1 MADKADI
8 GAKIEIDGEKT
19 YQSSLKAINA
29 ELKALKSEMDL
40 ATVSMDEM
48 ADTEESTAKKGE
60 ILEKTIDKQEQKLSL
75 MNERYERSVGSLEE
89 LGKALTNA
97 KEEFGANSA
106 EVLKAQNAYNKSLSE
121 MMNFK
126 NEINKTNIE
135 IAKSKKSLE
144 ELSESV
150 EKPKSVFEELKEKT
164 DDIGSSLKNVEKIAV
179 GSSSGFDKFA
189 EEAKQSADKANDS
202 LSKLV
207 ESSKGK
213 IGGFNELIVAFAGNI
228 LATAASA
235 VVGAIGK
242 LASSIVNLDEAT
254 EEVREN
260 LSKVDSAFTTS
271 GKSSESAR
279 KAYRDFY
286 KILGDSDTAAE
297 STQLLAQLAENEQD
311 VDKWTRTATGVVATF
326 GDSLPI
332 NSLIEASNETA
343 KVGTVTGVLADA
355 LNWVGISEDEF
366 NEKLAACGSEQE
378 RNALITET
386 LAATYEDAAQAYEEN
401 NAGIMTARDLQAQ
414 LDESLANLGG
424 TIQDVKNGLLADFL
438 PSIVQI
444 IDGFSDFVN
453 GVDGADQALADGIG
467 SMIDTIIGKLPEF
480 LEFGI
485 KVIGEIVKGL
495 IMNLPNIIAAS
506 VKMVWTL
513 ITTIASLYPDIFN
526 IGIDMLKQA
535 ADGAVTMIK
544 EFVSIGTNLVS
555 GLWEGIKEKSSWLK
569 NQIRSWCSG
578 IVDNVKDFFHINSPS
593 RVFRDEIGQFLPEG
607 LALGIDKGAKA
618 AFDSMNS
625 FNRQLLSAG
634 EMIVPQASQS
644 VQNQGL
650 VESLIN
656 GLGVMQDKAV
666 TVVAQVVLP
675 NGEVLAE
682 TVFNDLLNVSKQRG
696 VSLAAT

>member
-8 GAKIEIDGEKT
+8 GAKIEIDGEKQ
-19 YQSSLKAINA
+19 YRDSLKAIDS
-29 ELKALKSEMDL
+29 ELKAMKSEMDL
-40 ATVSMDEM
+40 TAASMDDMSDSQEKN
-48 ADTEESTAKKGE
+48 AKQGE
-60 ILEKTIDKQEQKLSL
+60 ALEKIMAKQEDKLKL
-75 MNERYERSVGSLEE
+75 MNAQYERSAGRLNDLGAALDAAKKEFGDNSVEA
-89 LGKALTNA
+89 GKA
-97 KEEFGANSA
+97 
-106 EVLKAQNAYNKSLSE
+106 QDAYNKQLTAA
-121 MMNFK
+121 MNLK
-126 NEINKTNIE
+126 TQINKTATE
-135 IAKSKKSLE
+135 LQKSKTDFANLSGAADDLHDSL
-144 ELSESV
+144 
-150 EKPKSVFEELKEKT
+150 
-164 DDIGSSLKNVEKIAV
+164 
-179 GSSSGFDKFA
+179 
-189 EEAKQSADKANDS
+189 DKAGDS
-202 LSKLV
+202 GGKFSVNLGGLLKGGALV
-207 ESSKGK
+207 
-213 IGGFNELIVAFAGNI
+213 AGV
-228 LATAASA
+228 TA
-235 VVGAIGK
+235 VVGAIGQ

-311 VDKWTRTATGVVATF
+311 VDKWTRTATGVMATF

-366 NEKLAACGSEQE
+366 NEKLAALGTEQE

-386 LAATYEDAAQAYEEN
+386 LAATYEDAAAAYEEN
-401 NAGIMTARDLQAQ
+401 NAGIMTARELQAQ

-424 TIQDVKNGLLADFL
+424 TIQNVKNGLLADFL
-438 PSIVQI
+438 PAIVQI

-467 SMIDTIIGKLPEF
+467 NMVDTAIEKLPEF
-480 LEFGI
+480 LEFGA
-485 KVIGEIVKGL
+485 KVIGEIAKGL
-495 IMNLPNIIAAS
+495 ILHLPDIMAAA

-513 ITTIASLYPDIFN
+513 TTTIASLFPDIFSAGVD
-526 IGIDMLKQA
+526 IVKQA

-569 NQIRSWCSG
+569 NQIRSWCSS
-578 IVDNVKDFFHINSPS
+578 IVDNVKDFFHIGSPS

-634 EMIVPQASQS
+634 EMVVPQASQS
-644 VQNQGL
+644 VQNQGM

>member
-8 GAKIEIDGEKT
+8 GAKIEIDGEKQ
-19 YQSSLKAINA
+19 YRDSLKAIDS
-29 ELKALKSEMDL
+29 ELKAMKSEMDL
-40 ATVSMDEM
+40 TAASMDDMSDSQEKN
-48 ADTEESTAKKGE
+48 AKQGE
-60 ILEKTIDKQEQKLSL
+60 ALEKIMAKQEDKLKL
-75 MNERYERSVGSLEE
+75 MNAQYERSAGRLNDLGAALDAAKKEFGDNSVEA
-89 LGKALTNA
+89 GKA
-97 KEEFGANSA
+97 
-106 EVLKAQNAYNKSLSE
+106 QDAYNKQLTAA
-121 MMNFK
+121 MNLK
-126 NEINKTNIE
+126 TQINKTATE
-135 IAKSKKSLE
+135 LQKSKTDFENLSGAADDLHDSL
-144 ELSESV
+144 
-150 EKPKSVFEELKEKT
+150 
-164 DDIGSSLKNVEKIAV
+164 
-179 GSSSGFDKFA
+179 
-189 EEAKQSADKANDS
+189 DKAGDS
-202 LSKLV
+202 GGKFSVNLGGLLKGGALV
-207 ESSKGK
+207 
-213 IGGFNELIVAFAGNI
+213 AGV
-228 LATAASA
+228 TA
-235 VVGAIGK
+235 VVGAIGQ

-311 VDKWTRTATGVVATF
+311 VDKWTRTATGVMATF

-366 NEKLAACGSEQE
+366 NEKLAALGTEQE

-401 NAGIMTARDLQAQ
+401 NAGIMTARELQAQ

-424 TIQDVKNGLLADFL
+424 TIQNVKNGLLADFL
-438 PSIVQI
+438 PAIVQI

-467 SMIDTIIGKLPEF
+467 NMVNTAIDKLPEF
-480 LEFGI
+480 LEFGA

-506 VKMVWTL
+506 VKMMWTL
-513 ITTIASLYPDIFN
+513 ITTIVSFYPDVFN
-526 IGIDMLKQA
+526 AGVDMLKQA

-569 NQIRSWCSG
+569 NQIRSWCSS

-607 LALGIDKGAKA
+607 LALGIDKGSKA

-634 EMIVPQASQS
+634 EMVVPQASQS
-644 VQNQGL
+644 VQNQGM

-656 GLGVMQDKAV
+656 GLGVMQDKAI
-666 TVVAQVVLP
+666 TLVAQVVLP

-696 VSLAAT
+696 VSLATT

>member
-1 MADKADI
+1 MAK
-8 GAKIEIDGEKT
+8 GAINTAVELTGEENYKNA
-19 YQSSLKAINA
+19 LNAINA
-29 ELKALKSEMDL
+29 ELKALKSEADLVSSSMDDMTDSEEANAAKSDVLTRTLEAQQAKLKLLNEDYERNYKKQTDL
-40 ATVSMDEM
+40 AE
-48 ADTEESTAKKGE
+48 ALAK
-60 ILEKTIDKQEQKLSL
+60 
-75 MNERYERSVGSLEE
+75 
-89 LGKALTNA
+89 A
-97 KEEFGANSA
+97 KEEFAANSK
-106 EVLKAQNAYNKSLSE
+106 EVVDAQNAYNKQVKEVQYVQDAL
-121 MMNFK
+121 NK
-126 NEINKTNIE
+126 LNTDINKTSRE
-135 IAKSKKSLE
+135 MQDLGKS
-144 ELSESV
+144 
-150 EKPKSVFEELKEKT
+150 T
-164 DDIGSSLKNVEKIAV
+164 DDLNDSFAGVER
-179 GSSSGFDKFA
+179 SSG
-189 EEAKQSADKANDS
+189 
-202 LSKLV
+202 
-207 ESSKGK
+207 K
-213 IGGFNELIVAFAGNI
+213 IKDIFAGNV
-228 LATAASA
+228 LADVASA
-235 VVGAIGK
+235 VAGAVANIAG
-242 LASSIVNLDEAT
+242 SFINLDKAT

-260 LSKVDSAFTTS
+260 LNKVDSAFSTS
-271 GKSSESAR
+271 EKSAESGR

-297 STQLLAQLAENEQD
+297 STQLLAKLAETEQD
-311 VDKWTRTATGVVATF
+311 VDQWTRTATGVMATF

-366 NEKLAACGSEQE
+366 NEKLAALGTEQE

-401 NAGIMTARDLQAQ
+401 NAGIMTMRDLQAQ

-424 TIQDVKNGLLADFL
+424 TVQDVKNGLLADFL
-438 PSIVQI
+438 PSIVQV
-444 IDGFSDFVN
+444 IDGFNDFVN
-453 GVDGADQALADGIG
+453 GVDGADKALEEGIG
-467 SMIDTIIGKLPEF
+467 NMVNTAIDKLPEF
-480 LEFGI
+480 LEFGA
-485 KVIGEIVKGL
+485 KVIGEIARGL
-495 IMNLPNIIAAS
+495 IMNFPEIITAAA
-506 VKMVWTL
+506 KMVWTL
-513 ITTIASLYPDIFN
+513 IATITGLDPDIFST
-526 IGIDMLKQA
+526 GIDMVKQA
-535 ADGAVTMIK
+535 ADGALTMVK

-569 NQIRSWCSG
+569 NQIKGWCSS

-625 FNRQLLSAG
+625 FNQQLLNAG
-634 EMIVPQASQS
+634 QMVVPQASQS
-644 VQNQGL
+644 AQNQGL

-696 VSLAAT
+696 VSLATT

>member
-8 GAKIEIDGEKT
+8 GAKIEIDGEKQ
-19 YQSSLKAINA
+19 YRDSLKAIDS
-29 ELKALKSEMDL
+29 ELKAMKSEMDL
-40 ATVSMDEM
+40 TAASMDDMSDSQEKN
-48 ADTEESTAKKGE
+48 AKQGE
-60 ILEKTIDKQEQKLSL
+60 ALEKIMAKQEDKLKL
-75 MNERYERSVGSLEE
+75 MNAQYERSAGRLNDLGTALDAAKKEFGDNSVEA
-89 LGKALTNA
+89 GKA
-97 KEEFGANSA
+97 
-106 EVLKAQNAYNKSLSE
+106 QDAYNKQLTAA
-121 MMNFK
+121 MNLK
-126 NEINKTNIE
+126 TQINKTATE
-135 IAKSKKSLE
+135 LQKSKTDFENLSGAADDLHDSL
-144 ELSESV
+144 
-150 EKPKSVFEELKEKT
+150 
-164 DDIGSSLKNVEKIAV
+164 
-179 GSSSGFDKFA
+179 
-189 EEAKQSADKANDS
+189 DKAGDS
-202 LSKLV
+202 GGKFSVNLGGLLKGGALV
-207 ESSKGK
+207 
-213 IGGFNELIVAFAGNI
+213 AGV
-228 LATAASA
+228 TA
-235 VVGAIGK
+235 VVGAIGQ

-311 VDKWTRTATGVVATF
+311 VDKWTRTATGVMATF

-366 NEKLAACGSEQE
+366 NEKLAALGTEQE

-401 NAGIMTARDLQAQ
+401 NAGIMTARELQAQ

-424 TIQDVKNGLLADFL
+424 TIQNVKNGLLADFL
-438 PSIVQI
+438 PAIVQI

-467 SMIDTIIGKLPEF
+467 NMVNTAIDKLPEF
-480 LEFGI
+480 LEFGA

-506 VKMVWTL
+506 VKMMWTL
-513 ITTIASLYPDIFN
+513 ITTIVSFYPDVFN
-526 IGIDMLKQA
+526 AGVDMLKQA

-634 EMIVPQASQS
+634 EMVVPQASQS
-644 VQNQGL
+644 VQNQGM

-656 GLGVMQDKAV
+656 GLGVMQDKAI
-666 TVVAQVVLP
+666 TLVAQVVLP

-696 VSLAAT
+696 VSLATT

>member
-8 GAKIEIDGEKT
+8 GAKIEIDGEKQ
-19 YQSSLKAINA
+19 YRDSLKAIDS
-29 ELKALKSEMDL
+29 ELKAMKSEMDL
-40 ATVSMDEM
+40 TAASMDDMSDSQEKN
-48 ADTEESTAKKGE
+48 AKQGE
-60 ILEKTIDKQEQKLSL
+60 ALEKIMAKQEDKLKL
-75 MNERYERSVGSLEE
+75 MNAQYERSAGRLNDLGAALDAAKKEFGDNSVEA
-89 LGKALTNA
+89 GKA
-97 KEEFGANSA
+97 
-106 EVLKAQNAYNKSLSE
+106 QDAYNKQLTAA
-121 MMNFK
+121 MNLK
-126 NEINKTNIE
+126 TQINKTATE
-135 IAKSKKSLE
+135 LQKSKTDFENLSGAADDLHDSL
-144 ELSESV
+144 
-150 EKPKSVFEELKEKT
+150 
-164 DDIGSSLKNVEKIAV
+164 
-179 GSSSGFDKFA
+179 
-189 EEAKQSADKANDS
+189 DKAGDS
-202 LSKLV
+202 GGKFSVNLGGLLKGGALV
-207 ESSKGK
+207 
-213 IGGFNELIVAFAGNI
+213 AGV
-228 LATAASA
+228 TA
-235 VVGAIGK
+235 VVGAIGQ

-311 VDKWTRTATGVVATF
+311 VDKWTRTATGVMATF

-366 NEKLAACGSEQE
+366 NEKLAALGTEQE

-401 NAGIMTARDLQAQ
+401 NAGIMTARELQAQ

-424 TIQDVKNGLLADFL
+424 TIQNVKNGLLADFL
-438 PSIVQI
+438 PAIVQI

-453 GVDGADQALADGIG
+453 GVDGEDQALADGIG
-467 SMIDTIIGKLPEF
+467 NMVNTAIDKLPEF
-480 LEFGI
+480 LEFGA

-506 VKMVWTL
+506 VKMMWTL
-513 ITTIASLYPDIFN
+513 ITTIVSFYPDVFN
-526 IGIDMLKQA
+526 AGVDMLKQA

-569 NQIRSWCSG
+569 NQIRSWCSS

-607 LALGIDKGAKA
+607 LALGIDKGSKA

-634 EMIVPQASQS
+634 EMVVPQASQS
-644 VQNQGL
+644 VQNQGM

-656 GLGVMQDKAV
+656 GLGVMQDKAI
-666 TVVAQVVLP
+666 TLVAQVVLP

-696 VSLAAT
+696 VSLATT

>member
-8 GAKIEIDGEKT
+8 GAKIEIDGEKQ
-19 YQSSLKAINA
+19 YRDSLKAIDS
-29 ELKALKSEMDL
+29 ELKAMKSEMDL
-40 ATVSMDEM
+40 TAASMDDMSDSQEKN
-48 ADTEESTAKKGE
+48 AKQGE
-60 ILEKTIDKQEQKLSL
+60 ALEKIMAKQEDKLKL
-75 MNERYERSVGSLEE
+75 MNAQYERSAGRLNDLGAALDAAKKEFGDNSVEA
-89 LGKALTNA
+89 GKA
-97 KEEFGANSA
+97 
-106 EVLKAQNAYNKSLSE
+106 QDAYNKQLTAA
-121 MMNFK
+121 MNLK
-126 NEINKTNIE
+126 TQINKTATE
-135 IAKSKKSLE
+135 LQKSKTDFAN
-144 ELSESV
+144 LS
-150 EKPKSVFEELKEKT
+150 
-164 DDIGSSLKNVEKIAV
+164 GA
-179 GSSSGFDKFA
+179 
-189 EEAKQSADKANDS
+189 ADKLGDS
-202 LSKLV
+202 LDDV
-207 ESSKGK
+207 EDASGK
-213 IGGFNELIVAFAGNI
+213 IGTSLKDIFAGNV
-228 LATAASA
+228 LANAASA
-235 VVGAIGK
+235 VAGAVANIAG
-242 LASSIVNLDEAT
+242 SFINLDEAT

-279 KAYRDFY
+279 KAYKDFY

-311 VDKWTRTATGVVATF
+311 VDKWTRTATGVMATF

-366 NEKLAACGSEQE
+366 NEKLAALGTEQE

-386 LAATYEDAAQAYEEN
+386 LAATYEDAAAAYEEN

-424 TIQDVKNGLLADFL
+424 TIQNVKNGLLADFL
-438 PSIVQI
+438 PAIVQI

-467 SMIDTIIGKLPEF
+467 NMVNTAIDKLPEF
-480 LEFGI
+480 LEFGA
-485 KVIGEIVKGL
+485 KVIGEIAKGL
-495 IMNLPNIIAAS
+495 ILHLPDIMAAA
-506 VKMVWTL
+506 VKMVWALT
-513 ITTIASLYPDIFN
+513 TTIASLFPDIFSAGVD
-526 IGIDMLKQA
+526 IVKQA

-569 NQIRSWCSG
+569 NQIRSWCSS

-634 EMIVPQASQS
+634 EMVVPQASQS
-644 VQNQGL
+644 VQNQGM

-682 TVFNDLLNVSKQRG
+682 TIFNDLLNVSKQRG

>member
-8 GAKIEIDGEKT
+8 GAKIEIDGEKQ
-19 YQSSLKAINA
+19 YRDSLKAIDS
-29 ELKALKSEMDL
+29 ELKAMKSEMDL
-40 ATVSMDEM
+40 TAASMDDMSDSQEKN
-48 ADTEESTAKKGE
+48 AKQGE
-60 ILEKTIDKQEQKLSL
+60 ALEKIMAKQEDKLKL
-75 MNERYERSVGSLEE
+75 MNAQYERSAGRLNDLGTALDAAKKEFGDNSVEA
-89 LGKALTNA
+89 GKA
-97 KEEFGANSA
+97 
-106 EVLKAQNAYNKSLSE
+106 QDAYNKQLTAA
-121 MMNFK
+121 MNLK
-126 NEINKTNIE
+126 TQINKTATE
-135 IAKSKKSLE
+135 LQKSKTDFANLSGAADDLHDSL
-144 ELSESV
+144 
-150 EKPKSVFEELKEKT
+150 
-164 DDIGSSLKNVEKIAV
+164 
-179 GSSSGFDKFA
+179 
-189 EEAKQSADKANDS
+189 DKAGDS
-202 LSKLV
+202 GGKFSVNLGGLLKGGALV
-207 ESSKGK
+207 
-213 IGGFNELIVAFAGNI
+213 AGV
-228 LATAASA
+228 TA
-235 VVGAIGK
+235 VVGAIGQ

-311 VDKWTRTATGVVATF
+311 VDKWTRTATGVMATF

-366 NEKLAACGSEQE
+366 NEKLAALGTEQE

-424 TIQDVKNGLLADFL
+424 TIQNVKNGLLADFL
-438 PSIVQI
+438 PAIVQI

-467 SMIDTIIGKLPEF
+467 NMIDTIISKLPDF
-480 LEFGI
+480 LEFGV
-485 KVIGEIVKGL
+485 KLIGEIVKGIIL
-495 IMNLPNIIAAS
+495 HLPDIIAAAYK
-506 VKMVWTL
+506 VLWTL
-513 ITTIASLYPDIFN
+513 MQTWVSLYPEIL
-526 IGIDMLKQA
+526 IAGADMVKEA

-634 EMIVPQASQS
+634 EMVVPQASQS
-644 VQNQGL
+644 VQNQGM
-650 VESLIN
+650 VESLLN

-682 TVFNDLLNVSKQRG
+682 TIFNDLLNVSKQRG

>member
-8 GAKIEIDGEKT
+8 GAKIEIDGEKQ
-19 YQSSLKAINA
+19 YRDSLKAIDS
-29 ELKALKSEMDL
+29 ELKAMKSEMDL
-40 ATVSMDEM
+40 AAASMDDMSDSQEKN
-48 ADTEESTAKKGE
+48 AKQGE
-60 ILEKTIDKQEQKLSL
+60 ALEKIMAKQEEKLKL
-75 MNERYERSVGSLEE
+75 MNAQYERSAGRLNDLGTALDAAKKEFGDNSVEA
-89 LGKALTNA
+89 GKA
-97 KEEFGANSA
+97 
-106 EVLKAQNAYNKSLSE
+106 QDAYNKQLTAA
-121 MMNFK
+121 MNLK
-126 NEINKTNIE
+126 TQINKTATE
-135 IAKSKKSLE
+135 LQKSKTDFANLSGAADDLHDSL
-144 ELSESV
+144 
-150 EKPKSVFEELKEKT
+150 
-164 DDIGSSLKNVEKIAV
+164 
-179 GSSSGFDKFA
+179 
-189 EEAKQSADKANDS
+189 DKAGDS
-202 LSKLV
+202 GGKFSVNLGGLLKGGALV
-207 ESSKGK
+207 
-213 IGGFNELIVAFAGNI
+213 AGV
-228 LATAASA
+228 TA
-235 VVGAIGK
+235 VVGAIGQ

-311 VDKWTRTATGVVATF
+311 VDKWTRTATGVMATF

-366 NEKLAACGSEQE
+366 NEKLAALGTEQE

-401 NAGIMTARDLQAQ
+401 NAGIMTARELQAQ

-424 TIQDVKNGLLADFL
+424 TIQNVKNGLLADFL
-438 PSIVQI
+438 PAIVQI

-467 SMIDTIIGKLPEF
+467 NMVNTAIDKLPEF
-480 LEFGI
+480 LDFGA

-495 IMNLPNIIAAS
+495 IMNSPNIIAAS
-506 VKMVWTL
+506 VKMMWTL
-513 ITTIASLYPDIFN
+513 ITTIVSFYPDIFSAGVD
-526 IGIDMLKQA
+526 IVKQA

-569 NQIRSWCSG
+569 NQIRSWCSS

-644 VQNQGL
+644 AQNQGL

-682 TVFNDLLNVSKQRG
+682 TIFNDLLNVSKQRG

>member
-8 GAKIEIDGEKT
+8 SAKIEIDGEER
-19 YQSSLKAINA
+19 YRNSLKAIDS
-29 ELKALKSEMDL
+29 ELKAMKSEMDL
-40 ATVSMDEM
+40 TAASMDDMSDSQEKN
-48 ADTEESTAKKGE
+48 AKQGE
-60 ILEKTIDKQEQKLSL
+60 ALEKIMAKQEDKLKL
-75 MNERYERSVGSLEE
+75 MNTQYERSVGR
-89 LGKALTNA
+89 LGDLGAALDAA
-97 KEEFGANSA
+97 KKEFGDNSVEA
-106 EVLKAQNAYNKSLSE
+106 GNAQDAYNKQLTAT
-121 MMNFK
+121 K
-126 NEINKTNIE
+126 NLQTQINKTATE
-135 IAKSKKSLE
+135 LQKSKTDFAN
-144 ELSESV
+144 LS
-150 EKPKSVFEELKEKT
+150 
-164 DDIGSSLKNVEKIAV
+164 GA
-179 GSSSGFDKFA
+179 
-189 EEAKQSADKANDS
+189 ADKLGDS
-202 LSKLV
+202 LDDV
-207 ESSKGK
+207 EDASGK
-213 IGGFNELIVAFAGNI
+213 IGTSLKDIFAGNV
-228 LATAASA
+228 LADAASA
-235 VVGAIGK
+235 VAGAVANIAG
-242 LASSIVNLDEAT
+242 SFINLDEAT

-279 KAYRDFY
+279 KAYKDFY

-311 VDKWTRTATGVVATF
+311 VDKWTRTATGVMATF

-366 NEKLAACGSEQE
+366 NEKLAALGTEQE

-386 LAATYEDAAQAYEEN
+386 LAATYEDAAAAYEEN

-424 TIQDVKNGLLADFL
+424 TVQDVKNGLLADFL

-444 IDGFSDFVN
+444 IDGFNDFVN
-453 GVDGADQALADGIG
+453 GVDGADKALEEGIG
-467 SMIDTIIGKLPEF
+467 NMVDTAIDKLPEF
-480 LEFGI
+480 LEFGA
-485 KVIGEIVKGL
+485 KVIGEIAKGL
-495 IMNLPNIIAAS
+495 ILHLPDIMAAA

-513 ITTIASLYPDIFN
+513 TMTIASLFPDIFST
-526 IGIDMLKQA
+526 GVDMLKQA
-535 ADGAVTMIK
+535 ADGAATMIK
-544 EFVSIGTNLVS
+544 QFASIGTNVVS
-555 GLWEGIKEKSSWLK
+555 GLWEGIKSKSSWLK
-569 NQIRSWCSG
+569 NQIKDWCSS
-578 IVDNVKDFFHINSPS
+578 IVDNVKDFFHIGSPS
-593 RVFRDEIGQFLPEG
+593 RLFRDEIGQFLPEG
-607 LALGIDKGAKA
+607 LALGIDKGAKT
-618 AFDSMNS
+618 AFDSMKN
-625 FNRQLLSAG
+625 FNQQLLSAG

-644 VQNQGL
+644 AQNQGL

-696 VSLAAT
+696 VSLATT

>member
-8 GAKIEIDGEKT
+8 GAKIEIDGEKQ
-19 YQSSLKAINA
+19 YRDSLKAIDS
-29 ELKALKSEMDL
+29 ELKAMKSEMDL
-40 ATVSMDEM
+40 TAASMDDMSDSQEKN
-48 ADTEESTAKKGE
+48 AKQGE
-60 ILEKTIDKQEQKLSL
+60 ALEKIMAKQEDKLKL
-75 MNERYERSVGSLEE
+75 MNTQYERSVGRLGDLGAALDAAKKEFGDNSVEA
-89 LGKALTNA
+89 GKA
-97 KEEFGANSA
+97 
-106 EVLKAQNAYNKSLSE
+106 QDAYNKQLTAA
-121 MMNFK
+121 MNLK
-126 NEINKTNIE
+126 TQINKTATE
-135 IAKSKKSLE
+135 LQKSKTDFE
-144 ELSESV
+144 NLS
-150 EKPKSVFEELKEKT
+150 
-164 DDIGSSLKNVEKIAV
+164 GA
-179 GSSSGFDKFA
+179 
-189 EEAKQSADKANDS
+189 ADKLGDS
-202 LSKLV
+202 LDDV
-207 ESSKGK
+207 EDASGK
-213 IGGFNELIVAFAGNI
+213 IGTSLKDIFAGNV
-228 LATAASA
+228 LANAAAA
-235 VVGAIGK
+235 VAGAVANIAG
-242 LASSIVNLDEAT
+242 SFINLDEAT

-279 KAYRDFY
+279 KAYKDFY

-311 VDKWTRTATGVVATF
+311 VDKWTRTATGVMATF

-366 NEKLAACGSEQE
+366 NEKLAALGTEQE

-424 TIQDVKNGLLADFL
+424 TIQNVKNGLLADFL
-438 PSIVQI
+438 PAIVQI

-467 SMIDTIIGKLPEF
+467 NMVDTAIEKLPEF
-480 LEFGI
+480 LEFGA
-485 KVIGEIVKGL
+485 KVIGEIAKGL
-495 IMNLPNIIAAS
+495 ILHLPDIMAAS
-506 VKMVWTL
+506 VKMMWTL
-513 ITTIASLYPDIFN
+513 ITTIVSFYPDVFN
-526 IGIDMLKQA
+526 AGVDMLKQA

-569 NQIRSWCSG
+569 NQIRSWCSS
-578 IVDNVKDFFHINSPS
+578 IVDNAKDFFHINLPS

-634 EMIVPQASQS
+634 EMVVPQASQS
-644 VQNQGL
+644 VQNQGM

-656 GLGVMQDKAV
+656 GLGVMQDKAI
-666 TVVAQVVLP
+666 TLVAQVVLP

-682 TVFNDLLNVSKQRG
+682 TIFNDLLNVSKQRG
-696 VSLAAT
+696 VSLATT

>member
-8 GAKIEIDGEKT
+8 GAKIEIDGEKQ
-19 YQSSLKAINA
+19 YRDSLKAIDS
-29 ELKALKSEMDL
+29 ELKAMRSEIDL
-40 ATVSMDEM
+40 AAASMDDM
-48 ADTEESTAKKGE
+48 ADSEEKNAKQGE
-60 ILEKTIDKQEQKLSL
+60 ALEKIMAKQEDKLKL
-75 MNERYERSVGSLEE
+75 MNTQYERSVGRLGDLGAALDAAKKEFGDNSVEA
-89 LGKALTNA
+89 GKA
-97 KEEFGANSA
+97 
-106 EVLKAQNAYNKSLSE
+106 QDAYNKQLTAA
-121 MMNFK
+121 MNLK
-126 NEINKTNIE
+126 TQINKTATE
-135 IAKSKKSLE
+135 LQKSKTDFAN
-144 ELSESV
+144 LS
-150 EKPKSVFEELKEKT
+150 
-164 DDIGSSLKNVEKIAV
+164 GA
-179 GSSSGFDKFA
+179 
-189 EEAKQSADKANDS
+189 ADKLGDS
-202 LSKLV
+202 LDDV
-207 ESSKGK
+207 EDASGK
-213 IGGFNELIVAFAGNI
+213 IGTSLKDIFAGNV
-228 LATAASA
+228 LADAASA
-235 VVGAIGK
+235 VAGAVANIAG
-242 LASSIVNLDEAT
+242 SFINLDEAT

-279 KAYRDFY
+279 KAYKDFY

-297 STQLLAQLAENEQD
+297 STQLLAQLAENEQN
-311 VDKWTRTATGVVATF
+311 VDKWTRTATGVMGAF

-366 NEKLAACGSEQE
+366 NEKLAALGTEQE

-386 LAATYEDAAQAYEEN
+386 LAATYEDAAAAYEEN

-424 TIQDVKNGLLADFL
+424 TVQDVKNGLLADFL

-444 IDGFSDFVN
+444 IDGFNDFVN
-453 GVDGADQALADGIG
+453 GIDGADKALEEGIG
-467 SMIDTIIGKLPEF
+467 NMVDTAIEKLPEF
-480 LEFGI
+480 LEFGA
-485 KVIGEIVKGL
+485 KVIGEIAKGL
-495 IMNLPNIIAAS
+495 ILHLPDIMAAA

-513 ITTIASLYPDIFN
+513 TTTIASLFPDIFSV
-526 IGIDMLKQA
+526 GVDMMKQA

-544 EFVSIGTNLVS
+544 QFVSIGTNVVS
-555 GLWEGIKEKSSWLK
+555 GLWEGIKSKSSWLK
-569 NQIRSWCSG
+569 NQIKDWCSS
-578 IVDNVKDFFHINSPS
+578 IVDNVKEFFHINSPS
-593 RVFRDEIGQFLPEG
+593 RVFRDEIGQFLPQG
-607 LALGIDKGAKA
+607 LALGIDKGAKT
-618 AFDSMNS
+618 AFDSMKN
-625 FNRQLLSAG
+625 FNQQLLSAG

-644 VQNQGL
+644 AQNQGL

-696 VSLAAT
+696 VSLATT

>member
-8 GAKIEIDGEKT
+8 GAKIEIDGEKQ
-19 YQSSLKAINA
+19 YRDNIKAINS
-29 ELKALKSEMDL
+29 ELQAMRSEMDL
-40 ATVSMDEM
+40 TTASMDDMSDSQE
-48 ADTEESTAKKGE
+48 ANAKQAE
-60 ILEKTIDKQEQKLSL
+60 ILEEIIGKQEDKLKL
-75 MNERYERSVGSLEE
+75 MNDQYERATGRLGDLRAALDTAKQEFGNNSVEA
-89 LGKALTNA
+89 GKA
-97 KEEFGANSA
+97 
-106 EVLKAQNAYNKSLSE
+106 QDAYNKQLTAA
-121 MMNFK
+121 MNLK
-126 NEINKTNIE
+126 TQINKTATE
-135 IAKSKKSLE
+135 LQKSKTDFAN
-144 ELSESV
+144 LS
-150 EKPKSVFEELKEKT
+150 
-164 DDIGSSLKNVEKIAV
+164 GA
-179 GSSSGFDKFA
+179 
-189 EEAKQSADKANDS
+189 ADKLGDS
-202 LSKLV
+202 LDDV
-207 ESSKGK
+207 EDASGK
-213 IGGFNELIVAFAGNI
+213 IGTSLKDVFAGNVM
-228 LATAASA
+228 ANAASA
-235 VVGAIGK
+235 VAGAVANIAG
-242 LASSIVNLDEAT
+242 SFINLDEAT

-311 VDKWTRTATGVVATF
+311 VDKWTRTATGVMATF

-366 NEKLAACGSEQE
+366 NEKLAALGTEQE

-386 LAATYEDAAQAYEEN
+386 LAATYEDAAAAYEEN

-424 TIQDVKNGLLADFL
+424 TVQDVKNGLLADFL
-438 PSIVQI
+438 PSIVEVI
-444 IDGFSDFVN
+444 KGFDDFVN
-453 GVDGADQALADGIG
+453 GVDGADKELEEGIG
-467 SMIDTIIGKLPEF
+467 NMVDTAIEKLPEF
-480 LEFGI
+480 LEFGA
-485 KVIGEIVKGL
+485 KVIGEIAKGL
-495 IMNLPNIIAAS
+495 ILHLPDIMAAA

-513 ITTIASLYPDIFN
+513 TTTIASLFPDIFSV
-526 IGIDMLKQA
+526 GVDMMKQA

-544 EFVSIGTNLVS
+544 QFVSIGTNLVS
-555 GLWEGIKEKSSWLK
+555 GLWEGIKSKSSWLK
-569 NQIRSWCSG
+569 NQIKDWCSS
-578 IVDNVKDFFHINSPS
+578 IVDNVKDFFHIGSPS
-593 RVFRDEIGQFLPEG
+593 RLFRDEIGQFLPEG
-607 LALGIDKGAKA
+607 LALGIDKGAKT
-618 AFDSMNS
+618 AFDSMKN
-625 FNRQLLSAG
+625 FNQQLLSAG

-644 VQNQGL
+644 AQNQGL

-696 VSLAAT
+696 VSLATT

>member
-8 GAKIEIDGEKT
+8 GAKIEIDGEKQ
-19 YQSSLKAINA
+19 YRDSLKAIDS
-29 ELKALKSEMDL
+29 ELKAMKSEMDL
-40 ATVSMDEM
+40 TAASMDDMSDSQEKN
-48 ADTEESTAKKGE
+48 AKQGE
-60 ILEKTIDKQEQKLSL
+60 ALEKIMAKQEDKLKL
-75 MNERYERSVGSLEE
+75 MNAQYERSAGRLNDLGAALDAAKKEFGDNSVEA
-89 LGKALTNA
+89 GKA
-97 KEEFGANSA
+97 
-106 EVLKAQNAYNKSLSE
+106 QDAYNKQLTAA
-121 MMNFK
+121 MNLK
-126 NEINKTNIE
+126 TQINKTATE
-135 IAKSKKSLE
+135 LQKSKTDFANLSGAADDLHDSL
-144 ELSESV
+144 
-150 EKPKSVFEELKEKT
+150 
-164 DDIGSSLKNVEKIAV
+164 
-179 GSSSGFDKFA
+179 
-189 EEAKQSADKANDS
+189 DKAGDS
-202 LSKLV
+202 GGKFSVNLGGLLKGGALV
-207 ESSKGK
+207 
-213 IGGFNELIVAFAGNI
+213 AGV
-228 LATAASA
+228 TA
-235 VVGAIGK
+235 VVGAIGQ

-311 VDKWTRTATGVVATF
+311 VDKWTRTATGVMATF

-355 LNWVGISEDEF
+355 LNWVGISEEEF
-366 NEKLAACGSEQE
+366 NEKLAALGTEQE

-386 LAATYEDAAQAYEEN
+386 LAATYKDAAQAYEEN

-424 TIQDVKNGLLADFL
+424 TIQNVKNGLLADFL
-438 PSIVQI
+438 PAIVQI

-467 SMIDTIIGKLPEF
+467 NMVNTAIDKLPEF
-480 LEFGI
+480 LEFGA
-485 KVIGEIVKGL
+485 KVIGEIAKGL
-495 IMNLPNIIAAS
+495 ILHLPDIMAAS
-506 VKMVWTL
+506 VKMMWTL
-513 ITTIASLYPDIFN
+513 ITTIVSFYPDVFN
-526 IGIDMLKQA
+526 AGVDMLKQA

-569 NQIRSWCSG
+569 NQIRSWCSS

-634 EMIVPQASQS
+634 EMVVPEASQS
-644 VQNQGL
+644 VQNQGM

-656 GLGVMQDKAV
+656 GLGVMQDKAI
-666 TVVAQVVLP
+666 TLVAQVVLP

-696 VSLAAT
+696 VSLATT

>member
-8 GAKIEIDGEKT
+8 GAKIEIDGEKQ
-19 YQSSLKAINA
+19 YRDSLKAIDS
-29 ELKALKSEMDL
+29 ELKAMKSEMDL
-40 ATVSMDEM
+40 TAASMDDMSDSQEKN
-48 ADTEESTAKKGE
+48 AKQGE
-60 ILEKTIDKQEQKLSL
+60 ALEKIMAKQEDKLKL
-75 MNERYERSVGSLEE
+75 MNAQYERSAGRLND
-89 LGKALTNA
+89 LGAALDAA
-97 KEEFGANSA
+97 KKEFGDNSVEA
-106 EVLKAQNAYNKSLSE
+106 AKAQDAYNKQLTAA
-121 MMNFK
+121 MNLK
-126 NEINKTNIE
+126 TQINKTATE
-135 IAKSKKSLE
+135 LQKSKADFENLSGAADDLHDSL
-144 ELSESV
+144 
-150 EKPKSVFEELKEKT
+150 
-164 DDIGSSLKNVEKIAV
+164 
-179 GSSSGFDKFA
+179 
-189 EEAKQSADKANDS
+189 DKAGDS
-202 LSKLV
+202 GGKFSVNLGGLLKGGALV
-207 ESSKGK
+207 
-213 IGGFNELIVAFAGNI
+213 AGV
-228 LATAASA
+228 TA
-235 VVGAIGK
+235 VVGAVGK

-311 VDKWTRTATGVVATF
+311 VDKWTRTATGVMATF

-424 TIQDVKNGLLADFL
+424 TIQNVKNGLLADFL

>member
-8 GAKIEIDGEKT
+8 GAKIEIDGEKQ
-19 YQSSLKAINA
+19 YRDSLKAIDS
-29 ELKALKSEMDL
+29 ELKAMKSEMDL
-40 ATVSMDEM
+40 TAASMDDMSDSQEKN
-48 ADTEESTAKKGE
+48 AKQGE
-60 ILEKTIDKQEQKLSL
+60 ALEKIMAKQEDKLKL
-75 MNERYERSVGSLEE
+75 MNAQYERSAGRLNDLGTALDAAKKEFGDNSVEA
-89 LGKALTNA
+89 GKA
-97 KEEFGANSA
+97 
-106 EVLKAQNAYNKSLSE
+106 QDAYNKQLTAA
-121 MMNFK
+121 MNLK
-126 NEINKTNIE
+126 TQINKTATE
-135 IAKSKKSLE
+135 LQKSKTDFENLSGAADDLHDSL
-144 ELSESV
+144 
-150 EKPKSVFEELKEKT
+150 
-164 DDIGSSLKNVEKIAV
+164 
-179 GSSSGFDKFA
+179 
-189 EEAKQSADKANDS
+189 DKAGDS
-202 LSKLV
+202 GGKFSVNLGGLLKGGALV
-207 ESSKGK
+207 
-213 IGGFNELIVAFAGNI
+213 AGV
-228 LATAASA
+228 TA
-235 VVGAIGK
+235 VVGAIGQ
-242 LASSIVNLDEAT
+242 LASSFVNLDEAT

-311 VDKWTRTATGVVATF
+311 VDKWTRTATGVMATF

-366 NEKLAACGSEQE
+366 NEKLAALGTEQE

-401 NAGIMTARDLQAQ
+401 NAGIMTARELQAQ

-424 TIQDVKNGLLADFL
+424 TIQNVKNGLLADFL

-467 SMIDTIIGKLPEF
+467 NMIDTIISKLPDF
-480 LEFGI
+480 LEFGV
-485 KVIGEIVKGL
+485 KLIGEIVKGIIL
-495 IMNLPNIIAAS
+495 HLPDIIAAAYK
-506 VKMVWTL
+506 VLWTL
-513 ITTIASLYPDIFN
+513 LQTWVSLYPEIL
-526 IGIDMLKQA
+526 IAGADMVKEA
-535 ADGAVTMIK
+535 ADGAATMIK
-544 EFVSIGTNLVS
+544 EFVSIGTNLVG

-569 NQIRSWCSG
+569 NQIRSWCSS

-634 EMIVPQASQS
+634 EMVVPQASQS
-644 VQNQGL
+644 VQNQGM

-682 TVFNDLLNVSKQRG
+682 TIFNDLLNVSKQRG

>member
-8 GAKIEIDGEKT
+8 GAKIEIDGEKQ
-19 YQSSLKAINA
+19 YRDNIKAINS
-29 ELKALKSEMDL
+29 ELQAMRSEMDL
-40 ATVSMDEM
+40 TTASMDDMSDSQEANAKQAENLEQIIGKQEDKLKLM
-48 ADTEESTAKKGE
+48 NDQYERATGRLGDLRAALDTAK
-60 ILEKTIDKQEQKLSL
+60 QEFG
-75 MNERYERSVGSLEE
+75 NNSVEA
-89 LGKALTNA
+89 GKA
-97 KEEFGANSA
+97 
-106 EVLKAQNAYNKSLSE
+106 QDAYNKQLTAA
-121 MMNFK
+121 MNLK
-126 NEINKTNIE
+126 TQINKTATE
-135 IAKSKKSLE
+135 LQKSKTDFAN
-144 ELSESV
+144 LS
-150 EKPKSVFEELKEKT
+150 
-164 DDIGSSLKNVEKIAV
+164 GA
-179 GSSSGFDKFA
+179 
-189 EEAKQSADKANDS
+189 ADKLGDS
-202 LSKLV
+202 LDDV
-207 ESSKGK
+207 EDASGK
-213 IGGFNELIVAFAGNI
+213 IGTSLKDVFAGNVM
-228 LATAASA
+228 ANAASA
-235 VVGAIGK
+235 VAGAVANIAG
-242 LASSIVNLDEAT
+242 SFINLDEAT

-311 VDKWTRTATGVVATF
+311 VDKWTRTATGVMATF

-366 NEKLAACGSEQE
+366 NEKLAALGTEQE

-386 LAATYEDAAQAYEEN
+386 LAATYEDAAAAYEEN

-424 TIQDVKNGLLADFL
+424 TVQDVKNGLLADFL
-438 PSIVQI
+438 PSIVEVI
-444 IDGFSDFVN
+444 KGFDDFVN
-453 GVDGADQALADGIG
+453 GVDGADKELEEGIG
-467 SMIDTIIGKLPEF
+467 NMVDTAIEKLPEF
-480 LEFGI
+480 LEFGA
-485 KVIGEIVKGL
+485 KVIGEIAKGL
-495 IMNLPNIIAAS
+495 ILHLPDIMAAA

-513 ITTIASLYPDIFN
+513 TTTIASLFPDIFSV
-526 IGIDMLKQA
+526 GVDMMKQA

-544 EFVSIGTNLVS
+544 QFVSIGTNLVS
-555 GLWEGIKEKSSWLK
+555 GLWEGIKSKSSWLK
-569 NQIRSWCSG
+569 NQIKDWCSS
-578 IVDNVKDFFHINSPS
+578 IVDNVKDFFHIGSPS
-593 RVFRDEIGQFLPEG
+593 RLFRDEIGQFLPEG
-607 LALGIDKGAKA
+607 LALGIDKGAKT
-618 AFDSMNS
+618 AFDSMKN
-625 FNRQLLSAG
+625 FNQQLLSAG

-644 VQNQGL
+644 AQNQGL

-696 VSLAAT
+696 VSLATT

>member
-8 GAKIEIDGEKT
+8 GAKIEIDGEKQ
-19 YQSSLKAINA
+19 YRDNIKAINS
-29 ELKALKSEMDL
+29 ELQAMRSEMDL
-40 ATVSMDEM
+40 TTASMDDMSDSQE
-48 ADTEESTAKKGE
+48 ANAKQAE
-60 ILEKTIDKQEQKLSL
+60 ILEEIIGKQEDKLKL
-75 MNERYERSVGSLEE
+75 MNDQYERATGRLGDLSAALDTARQEFGNNSVEA
-89 LGKALTNA
+89 GKA
-97 KEEFGANSA
+97 
-106 EVLKAQNAYNKSLSE
+106 QDAYNKQLTAA
-121 MMNFK
+121 MNLK
-126 NEINKTNIE
+126 TQINKTATE
-135 IAKSKKSLE
+135 LQKSK
-144 ELSESV
+144 
-150 EKPKSVFEELKEKT
+150 T
-164 DDIGSSLKNVEKIAV
+164 D
-179 GSSSGFDKFA
+179 FA
-189 EEAKQSADKANDS
+189 NLGTAADKLGDS
-202 LSKLV
+202 LDDV
-207 ESSKGK
+207 EDASGK
-213 IGGFNELIVAFAGNI
+213 IGTSLKDIFAGNV
-228 LATAASA
+228 LADAASA
-235 VVGAIGK
+235 VAGAVANIAG
-242 LASSIVNLDEAT
+242 SFINLDEAT

-311 VDKWTRTATGVVATF
+311 VDKWTRTATGVMATF

-366 NEKLAACGSEQE
+366 NEKLAALGTEQE

-386 LAATYEDAAQAYEEN
+386 LAATYEDAAAAYEEN
-401 NAGIMTARDLQAQ
+401 NAGIMTARDLQTQ

-424 TIQDVKNGLLADFL
+424 TVQDVKNGLLADFL
-438 PSIVQI
+438 PSIVEVI
-444 IDGFSDFVN
+444 KGFDDFVN
-453 GVDGADQALADGIG
+453 GVDGADKELEEGIG
-467 SMIDTIIGKLPEF
+467 NMVDTAIEKLPEF
-480 LEFGI
+480 LEFGA
-485 KVIGEIVKGL
+485 KVIGEIAKGL
-495 IMNLPNIIAAS
+495 ILHLPDIMAAA

-513 ITTIASLYPDIFN
+513 TTTIASLFPDIFST
-526 IGIDMLKQA
+526 GVDMLKQA
-535 ADGAVTMIK
+535 ADGAATMIK
-544 EFVSIGTNLVS
+544 QFASIGTNVVS
-555 GLWEGIKEKSSWLK
+555 GLWEGIKSKSSWLK
-569 NQIRSWCSG
+569 NQIKDWCSS
-578 IVDNVKDFFHINSPS
+578 IVDNVKEFFHINSPS

-607 LALGIDKGAKA
+607 LALGIDKGAKT
-618 AFDSMNS
+618 AFDSMKN
-625 FNRQLLSAG
+625 FNQQLLSAG

-644 VQNQGL
+644 AQNQGL

-696 VSLAAT
+696 VSLATT

>member
-8 GAKIEIDGEKT
+8 GAKIEIDGEKQ
-19 YQSSLKAINA
+19 YRDSLKAIDS
-29 ELKALKSEMDL
+29 ELKAMRSEIDL
-40 ATVSMDEM
+40 AAASMYDM
-48 ADTEESTAKKGE
+48 ADSEEKNAKQGE
-60 ILEKTIDKQEQKLSL
+60 ALEKIMAKQEDKLKL
-75 MNERYERSVGSLEE
+75 MNTQYERSVGRLGDLGAALDAAKKEFGDNSVEA
-89 LGKALTNA
+89 GKA
-97 KEEFGANSA
+97 
-106 EVLKAQNAYNKSLSE
+106 QDAYNKQLTAA
-121 MMNFK
+121 MNLK
-126 NEINKTNIE
+126 TQINKTATE
-135 IAKSKKSLE
+135 LQKSKTDFAN
-144 ELSESV
+144 LS
-150 EKPKSVFEELKEKT
+150 
-164 DDIGSSLKNVEKIAV
+164 GA
-179 GSSSGFDKFA
+179 
-189 EEAKQSADKANDS
+189 ADKLGDS
-202 LSKLV
+202 LDDV
-207 ESSKGK
+207 EDASGK
-213 IGGFNELIVAFAGNI
+213 IGTSLKDIFAGNV
-228 LATAASA
+228 LADAASA
-235 VVGAIGK
+235 VAGAVANIAG
-242 LASSIVNLDEAT
+242 SFINLDEAT

-279 KAYRDFY
+279 KAYKDFY

-297 STQLLAQLAENEQD
+297 STQLLAQLAENEQN
-311 VDKWTRTATGVVATF
+311 VDKWTRTATGVMGAF

-366 NEKLAACGSEQE
+366 NEKLAALGTEQE

-386 LAATYEDAAQAYEEN
+386 LAATYEDAAAAYEEN

-424 TIQDVKNGLLADFL
+424 TVQDVKNGLLADFL

-444 IDGFSDFVN
+444 IDGFNDFVN
-453 GVDGADQALADGIG
+453 GIDGADKALEEGIG
-467 SMIDTIIGKLPEF
+467 NMVDTAIEKLPEF
-480 LEFGI
+480 LEFGA
-485 KVIGEIVKGL
+485 KVIGEIAKGL
-495 IMNLPNIIAAS
+495 ILHLPDIMAAA

-513 ITTIASLYPDIFN
+513 TTTIASLFPDIFSV
-526 IGIDMLKQA
+526 GVDMMKQA

-544 EFVSIGTNLVS
+544 QFVSIGTNVVS
-555 GLWEGIKEKSSWLK
+555 GLWEGIKSKSSWLK
-569 NQIRSWCSG
+569 NQIKDWCSS
-578 IVDNVKDFFHINSPS
+578 IVDNVKEFFHINSPS
-593 RVFRDEIGQFLPEG
+593 RVFRDEIGQFLPQG
-607 LALGIDKGAKA
+607 LALGIDKGAKT
-618 AFDSMNS
+618 AFDSMKN
-625 FNRQLLSAG
+625 FNQQLLSAG

-644 VQNQGL
+644 AQNQGL

-696 VSLAAT
+696 VSLATT

>member
-1 MADKADI
+1 LADKADI
-8 GAKIEIDGEKT
+8 GAKIEIDGEKQ
-19 YQSSLKAINA
+19 YRDNIKAINS
-29 ELKALKSEMDL
+29 ELQAMRSEMDL
-40 ATVSMDEM
+40 TTASMDDMSDSQE
-48 ADTEESTAKKGE
+48 ANAKQAE
-60 ILEKTIDKQEQKLSL
+60 ILEEIIGKQEDKLKL
-75 MNERYERSVGSLEE
+75 MNDQYERATGRLGDLRAALDTAKQEFGNNSVEA
-89 LGKALTNA
+89 GKA
-97 KEEFGANSA
+97 
-106 EVLKAQNAYNKSLSE
+106 QDAYNKQLTAA
-121 MMNFK
+121 MNLK
-126 NEINKTNIE
+126 TQINKTATE
-135 IAKSKKSLE
+135 LQKSKTDFAN
-144 ELSESV
+144 LS
-150 EKPKSVFEELKEKT
+150 
-164 DDIGSSLKNVEKIAV
+164 GA
-179 GSSSGFDKFA
+179 
-189 EEAKQSADKANDS
+189 ADKLGDS
-202 LSKLV
+202 LDDV
-207 ESSKGK
+207 EDASGK
-213 IGGFNELIVAFAGNI
+213 IGTSLKDVFAGNVM
-228 LATAASA
+228 ANAASA
-235 VVGAIGK
+235 VAGAVANIAG
-242 LASSIVNLDEAT
+242 SFINLDEAT

-311 VDKWTRTATGVVATF
+311 VDKWTRTATGVMATF

-366 NEKLAACGSEQE
+366 NEKLAALGMEQE

-386 LAATYEDAAQAYEEN
+386 LAATYEDAAAAYEEN

-424 TIQDVKNGLLADFL
+424 TVQDVKNGLLADFL
-438 PSIVQI
+438 PSIVEVI
-444 IDGFSDFVN
+444 KGFDDFVN
-453 GVDGADQALADGIG
+453 GVDGADKELEEGIG
-467 SMIDTIIGKLPEF
+467 NMVDTAIEKLPEF
-480 LEFGI
+480 LEFGA
-485 KVIGEIVKGL
+485 KVIGEIAKGL
-495 IMNLPNIIAAS
+495 ILHLPDIMAAA

-513 ITTIASLYPDIFN
+513 TTTIASLFPDIFSV
-526 IGIDMLKQA
+526 GVDMMKQA

-544 EFVSIGTNLVS
+544 QFVSIGTNLVS
-555 GLWEGIKEKSSWLK
+555 GLWEGIKSKSSWLK
-569 NQIRSWCSG
+569 NQIKDWCSS
-578 IVDNVKDFFHINSPS
+578 IVDNVKDFFHIGSPS
-593 RVFRDEIGQFLPEG
+593 RLFRDEIGQFLPEG
-607 LALGIDKGAKA
+607 LALGIDKGAKT
-618 AFDSMNS
+618 AFDSMKN
-625 FNRQLLSAG
+625 FNQQLLSAG

-644 VQNQGL
+644 AQNQGL

-696 VSLAAT
+696 VSLATT

>member
-8 GAKIEIDGEKT
+8 GAKIEIDGEKQ
-19 YQSSLKAINA
+19 YRDSLKAIDS
-29 ELKALKSEMDL
+29 ELKAMRSEMDL
-40 ATVSMDEM
+40 AAASMDDM
-48 ADTEESTAKKGE
+48 ADSEEKNAKQGE
-60 ILEKTIDKQEQKLSL
+60 ALEKIMAKQEDKLKL
-75 MNERYERSVGSLEE
+75 MNTQYERSVGRLGDLGAALDAAKKEFGDNSVEA
-89 LGKALTNA
+89 GKA
-97 KEEFGANSA
+97 
-106 EVLKAQNAYNKSLSE
+106 QDAYNKQLTAA
-121 MMNFK
+121 MNLK
-126 NEINKTNIE
+126 TQINKTATE
-135 IAKSKKSLE
+135 LQKSKTDFAN
-144 ELSESV
+144 LS
-150 EKPKSVFEELKEKT
+150 
-164 DDIGSSLKNVEKIAV
+164 DA
-179 GSSSGFDKFA
+179 
-189 EEAKQSADKANDS
+189 ADKLGDS
-202 LSKLV
+202 LDDV
-207 ESSKGK
+207 EESSGK
-213 IGGFNELIVAFAGNI
+213 IGTSLKDIFAGNV
-228 LATAASA
+228 LADAASA
-235 VVGAIGK
+235 VAGAVANIAG
-242 LASSIVNLDEAT
+242 SFINLDEAT

-297 STQLLAQLAENEQD
+297 STQLLAQLAENEKD
-311 VDKWTRTATGVVATF
+311 VDKWTRTATGVMATF

-366 NEKLAACGSEQE
+366 NEKLAALGTEQE

-424 TIQDVKNGLLADFL
+424 TVQDVKNGLLADFL

-444 IDGFSDFVN
+444 IDGFNDFVN
-453 GVDGADQALADGIG
+453 GVDGADKALEEGIG
-467 SMIDTIIGKLPEF
+467 NMVNTAIDKLPEF
-480 LEFGI
+480 LEFGA
-485 KVIGEIVKGL
+485 KVIGEIARGL
-495 IMNLPNIIAAS
+495 ITNFPEIIAAAA
-506 VKMVWTL
+506 KMVWTL
-513 ITTIASLYPDIFN
+513 ITTITGLDPDIFST
-526 IGIDMLKQA
+526 GIDIVKQA
-535 ADGAVTMIK
+535 ADGALTMVK

-569 NQIRSWCSG
+569 NQIKGWCSS

-625 FNRQLLSAG
+625 FNQQLLSAG

-644 VQNQGL
+644 AQNQGM
-650 VESLIN
+650 VESLLN
-656 GLGVMQDKAV
+656 GLGVMQDKAI
-666 TVVAQVVLP
+666 TLVAQIVLP

-682 TVFNDLLNVSKQRG
+682 TIFNDLLNVSKQRG
-696 VSLAAT
+696 VSLATN

>member
-8 GAKIEIDGEKT
+8 GAKIEIDGEKQ
-19 YQSSLKAINA
+19 YRDSLKAIDS
-29 ELKALKSEMDL
+29 ELKAMKSEMDL
-40 ATVSMDEM
+40 TAASMDDMSDSQEKN
-48 ADTEESTAKKGE
+48 AKQGE
-60 ILEKTIDKQEQKLSL
+60 ALEKIMAKQEDKLKL
-75 MNERYERSVGSLEE
+75 MNAQYERSAGRLNDLGTALDAAKKEFGDNSVEA
-89 LGKALTNA
+89 GKA
-97 KEEFGANSA
+97 
-106 EVLKAQNAYNKSLSE
+106 QDAYNKQLTAA
-121 MMNFK
+121 MNLK
-126 NEINKTNIE
+126 TQINKTATE
-135 IAKSKKSLE
+135 LQKSKTDFENLSGAADDLHDSL
-144 ELSESV
+144 
-150 EKPKSVFEELKEKT
+150 
-164 DDIGSSLKNVEKIAV
+164 
-179 GSSSGFDKFA
+179 
-189 EEAKQSADKANDS
+189 DKAGDS
-202 LSKLV
+202 GGKFSVNLGGLLKGGALV
-207 ESSKGK
+207 
-213 IGGFNELIVAFAGNI
+213 AGV
-228 LATAASA
+228 TA
-235 VVGAIGK
+235 VVGAIGQ
-242 LASSIVNLDEAT
+242 LASSFVNLDEAT

-260 LSKVDSAFTTS
+260 LSKVDSAFTTN

-297 STQLLAQLAENEQD
+297 STQLLAQLAKNEQN
-311 VDKWTRTATGVVATF
+311 VDKWTRTATGVMATF

-366 NEKLAACGSEQE
+366 NEKLAALGTEQE

-401 NAGIMTARDLQAQ
+401 NAGIMTARELQAQ

-424 TIQDVKNGLLADFL
+424 TIQNVKNGLLADFL
-438 PSIVQI
+438 PAIVQI

-453 GVDGADQALADGIG
+453 GVDGADQALAEGIG
-467 SMIDTIIGKLPEF
+467 NMIDTIISKLPDF
-480 LEFGI
+480 LEFGV
-485 KVIGEIVKGL
+485 KLIGEIIKGIIL
-495 IMNLPNIIAAS
+495 HLPDIIAAAYK
-506 VKMVWTL
+506 VLWTL
-513 ITTIASLYPDIFN
+513 LQTWVSLYPEIL
-526 IGIDMLKQA
+526 IAGADMVKEA

-544 EFVSIGTNLVS
+544 EFVSIGTNLVR

-569 NQIRSWCSG
+569 NQIRSWCSS

-634 EMIVPQASQS
+634 EMVVPQASQS
-644 VQNQGL
+644 VQNQGM

-682 TVFNDLLNVSKQRG
+682 TIFNDLLNVSKQRG

>member
-8 GAKIEIDGEKT
+8 GAKIEIDGEKQ
-19 YQSSLKAINA
+19 YRDNLKAIDA
-29 ELKALKSEMDL
+29 ELKAMRSEMDL
-40 ATVSMDEM
+40 ATASMDDMSDSQEKN
-48 ADTEESTAKKGE
+48 AKQGE
-60 ILEKTIDKQEQKLSL
+60 ALEKIMSKQEDKLKL
-75 MNERYERSVGSLEE
+75 MNTQYERSVGRLGDLGAALDAAKKEFGDNSVEA
-89 LGKALTNA
+89 GKA
-97 KEEFGANSA
+97 
-106 EVLKAQNAYNKSLSE
+106 QDAYNKQLTAA
-121 MMNFK
+121 MNLK
-126 NEINKTNIE
+126 TQINKTATE
-135 IAKSKKSLE
+135 LQKSKTDFAN
-144 ELSESV
+144 LS
-150 EKPKSVFEELKEKT
+150 
-164 DDIGSSLKNVEKIAV
+164 GA
-179 GSSSGFDKFA
+179 
-189 EEAKQSADKANDS
+189 ADKLGDS
-202 LSKLV
+202 LDDV
-207 ESSKGK
+207 EDASGK
-213 IGGFNELIVAFAGNI
+213 IGTSLKDVFAGNV
-228 LATAASA
+228 LANAASA
-235 VVGAIGK
+235 VAGAVANIAG
-242 LASSIVNLDEAT
+242 SFINLDEAT

-297 STQLLAQLAENEQD
+297 STQLLAQLAENEQN
-311 VDKWTRTATGVVATF
+311 VDKWTRTATGVMATF

-366 NEKLAACGSEQE
+366 NEKLAALGTEQE

-386 LAATYEDAAQAYEEN
+386 LAATYEDAAAAYEEN

-424 TIQDVKNGLLADFL
+424 TVQDVKNGLLADFL

-444 IDGFSDFVN
+444 IDGFNDFVN
-453 GVDGADQALADGIG
+453 GVDGADKALEEGIG
-467 SMIDTIIGKLPEF
+467 NMVDTAIEKLPEF
-480 LEFGI
+480 LEFGA
-485 KVIGEIVKGL
+485 KVIGEIAKGL
-495 IMNLPNIIAAS
+495 ILHLPDIMAAA

-513 ITTIASLYPDIFN
+513 TTTIASLFPDIFN
-526 IGIDMLKQA
+526 AGVDMLKQA

-544 EFVSIGTNLVS
+544 QFVSIGTNVVS
-555 GLWEGIKEKSSWLK
+555 GLWEGIKSKSSWLK
-569 NQIRSWCSG
+569 NQIKDWCSS
-578 IVDNVKDFFHINSPS
+578 IVDNVKDFFHIGSPS
-593 RVFRDEIGQFLPEG
+593 RLFRDEIGQFLPEG
-607 LALGIDKGAKA
+607 LALGIDKGAKT
-618 AFDSMNS
+618 AFDSMKN
-625 FNRQLLSAG
+625 FNQQLLSAG

-644 VQNQGL
+644 AQNQGL

-696 VSLAAT
+696 VSLATT